1 MFSIR
6 QVRFTAERKS
16 NQPSVTS
23 TPVFSFIYLTGGELT
38 IQSDGNCF
46 NCFPGQILLIPQNK
60 GYSFTD
66 INEAIGY
73 IGSFSLSILPDVNSV
88 ITLRKPYLKVFWFD
102 EAIFVNELLKMMTRA
117 YRSKRE
123 TLVSK
128 ELDLL
133 LTMVGVA
140 DEGIANPLV
149 TGFLKAIHDDS
160 RPIRFADDY
169 ANECGVSLNWLNRVV
184 RRESG
189 NSVSSWIDQ
198 ARISR
203 AKSLLKDTEMP
214 IIDIAVAVGLD
225 DQSYFARFFK
235 RHCGTTPSEYR
246 SSTVNKHGK
255 S

>member
-38 IQSDGNCF
+38 VQSDGNCF

-184 RRESG
+184 R
-189 NSVSSWIDQ
+189 